1 MMESPIA
8 SYLLSQKTEYQ
19 LNLSLTIGELNL
31 YESYV
36 ELINLGKDIVNK
48 LSEDQRL
55 PGVLLMENGELVGM
69 ISRRR
74 FLEIMSR
81 PYGLELF
88 FKRSIKTLYPFTK
101 TDILVLPGD
110 TLVVEAAK
118 NSLARPPELLDEPI
132 IVEIE
137 PGVYRLLDIHQL
149 LVNHSHIHEYTT
161 NLVTQLYK
169 KLENVNQQL
178 QRLACL
184 DGLTELGN
192 RRYFDQYLQREYKRA
207 IRDNNWISL
216 IMGDVDFFKAYN
228 DTYGHIAGD
237 DCLRKIAKAIQQAM
251 KRPADLAAR
260 YGGEEFACILP
271 NTNVDGAVIV
281 AKNIRENIKELHIPH
296 RASLSSS
303 YVTLSLGIASL
314 KPLVNTKPSRLIETA
329 DEALYQ
335 AKQKGRDCYLV
346 HAYEY
351 Y

>member
-1 MMESPIA
+1 MESPIA
-8 SYLLSQKTEYQ
+8 SFLLSQKQEYQ

-31 YESYV
+31 YDSQV
-36 ELINLGKDIVNK
+36 ELVNLGKDIVIK
-48 LSEDQRL
+48 LGQDQRV
-55 PGVLLMENGELVGM
+55 PGVMLTENRELVGM

-110 TLVVEAAK
+110 TSVVEAAK
-118 NSLARPPELLDEPI
+118 LSLIRSPELLDEPI
-132 IVEIE
+132 VVEIDSKI
-137 PGVYRLLDIHQL
+137 YRLLDIHQL
-149 LVNHSHIHEYTT
+149 LVNHSQIHEYTT

-169 KLENVNQQL
+169 KLENANQQL

-184 DGLTELGN
+184 DGLTQLAN
-192 RRYFDQYLQREYKRA
+192 RRYFDQYLEREYKRA
-207 IRDNNWISL
+207 TRDNNWLSL

-228 DTYGHIAGD
+228 DTYGHVSGD
-237 DCLRKIAKAIQQAM
+237 DCLKKIAKAIQKAM
-251 KRPADLAAR
+251 KRPGDLAAR

-271 NTNVDGAVIV
+271 NTDAEGAVTV
-281 AKNIRENIKELHIPH
+281 AKNIRQNIKELYIPH
-296 RASLSSS
+296 RASLTSS
-303 YVTLSLGIASL
+303 YVTLSLGISSM
-314 KPLVNTKPSRLIETA
+314 KPLLNSKPSRLIEIA

-335 AKQKGRDCYLV
+335 AKQKGRDCFLV
-346 HAYEY
+346 HSYEY